1 MPHSLLVSSVTEC
14 VFFRV
19 EASLS
24 LLPPSFPLSVSV
36 ASMAVLFKMP
46 VVLGFFVGLMML
58 GLASSAQFHELFQP
72 GWANDH
78 FIYEG
83 ELLKLKLDNF
93 SGAGFASKS
102 RYLFGKVSMQIK
114 LVEGDSAGTVTA
126 YYMSS
131 EGPYHNEFD
140 FEFLG
145 NTTGEPYLLQTN
157 VYVNGVGN
165 REQRMNLWFDPTKDF
180 HSYSLLWN
188 QRQVV

>member
-24 LLPPSFPLSVSV
+24 LLHPSFPLSVSV
-36 ASMAVLFKMP
+36 ASMAVLFEMP

-58 GLASSAQFHELFQP
+58 GLASSAEFHELFQP

-126 YYMSS
+126 YYVSI
-131 EGPYHNEFD
+131 
-140 FEFLG
+140 
-145 NTTGEPYLLQTN
+145 
-157 VYVNGVGN
+157 
-165 REQRMNLWFDPTKDF
+165 
-180 HSYSLLWN
+180 
-188 QRQVV
+188 